1 MAKGKGGF
9 LGQDGL
15 NAPDEPTGV
24 SASAG
29 STQATVSFTAPENT
43 GASAITGYRVQSD
56 NGDGY
61 TNNLFNLSVASYDNI
76 SFSVNSQDLVPMD
89 VRFKSDGT
97 KMYVLGRGNDRVYQ
111 YSLSTAFDIS
121 TASYD
126 SVSFYVG
133 SQDANPYAF
142 EFKPDGS
149 KFYMVGNSN
158 DTVYQY
164 SLSTAWDMSTASY
177 DSVSF
182 SVSSQDTAPYGVT
195 FNDDGTKMYILGLIN
210 DSVFQYTLSTA
221 YDLSTAS
228 YDSVSFSFTSQDNAP
243 LGFVFNNDG
252 TKAFMS
258 GNTGDSVY
266 QYTLSTAYDIS
277 TLSYDSVSFSV
288 SQETNPQGITF
299 NNDGSKM
306 YILGSTSDTVYQYT
320 SGAGGSYPTESPITV
335 YGLTNGTS
343 YTFNVWAINA
353 SGWSAPSEASDA
365 VTPQATRALWSMYG
379 NSVTE
384 IEYVIVETLGDTTD
398 FGDSTQG
405 RYGGGSV
412 SSSTRGVWAAGYTNT
427 YVNTMDYV
435 TIATTGN
442 ASDFGDYGYSAR
454 WVGGGVSNGT
464 RGVFTGGYNGST
476 ITQNNY
482 ITIASTGNATGF
494 GSTDSNASMYSCGAA
509 SPTRGVWAGYQ
520 NTSFSNINNIN
531 YVTIATTGNA
541 SDFGDLSVTRARI
554 GAFGSDTRA
563 VFGGGDGGTNV
574 IDYITTASTGN
585 ATDFGDLLTAGY
597 GGSGTSS
604 NVRGIFGGYDT
615 AQLQYVTIATTGNA
629 ADFGDQTQADR
640 YTAACSSN
648 HGGLQ

>member
-15 NAPDEPTGV
+15 NAPDQATGV
-24 SASAG
+24 SATAG
-29 STQATVSFTAPENT
+29 NTQATVSFTAPENT

-61 TNNLFNLSVASYDNI
+61 TNNLFSLSVASYDNV

-89 VRFKSDGT
+89 LRFKPDGT
-97 KMYVLGRGNDRVYQ
+97 KMYVLGRGNDAVYQ
-111 YSLSTAFDIS
+111 YSLSTAFDVS

-126 SVSFYVG
+126 SVLFYVN
-133 SQDANPYAF
+133 SQDANPFAF

-182 SVSSQDTAPYGVT
+182 SIASQDTAPYGVT
-195 FNDDGTKMYILGLIN
+195 FNDDGSKMYILGLIS
-210 DSVFQYTLSTA
+210 DSVFQYSLSTA

-228 YDSVSFSFTSQDNAP
+228 YDSVSFSFTSQDTAP

-288 SQETNPQGITF
+288 SQEPNPQGITF

-306 YILGSTSDTVYQYT
+306 YILGSTSDKVFQYT
-320 SGAGGSYPTESPITV
+320 SGSGGIYPTESPITV

-343 YTFNVWAINA
+343 YTFNVWAINS
-353 SGWSAPSEASDA
+353 SGWSAPSEASDS
-365 VTPQATRALWSMYG
+365 VTPAFARGLFGGGYTSTNTIDYIDITNTG
-379 NSVTE
+379 NA
-384 IEYVIVETLGDTTD
+384 TD
-398 FGDSTQG
+398 FGDLTVS
-405 RYGGGSV
+405 RYGVASC
-412 SSSTRGVWAAGYTNT
+412 SSETRGLWAGGYANLD
-427 YVNTMDYV
+427 VIDYV
-435 TIATTGN
+435 
-442 ASDFGDYGYSAR
+442 
-454 WVGGGVSNGT
+454 
-464 RGVFTGGYNGST
+464 
-476 ITQNNY
+476 
-482 ITIASTGNATGF
+482 TIASTGNATDF
-494 GSTDSNASMYSCGAA
+494 GNLTVGLRDKAGCSSSTRGLFGGGQGATSDVIDYVTIASAGNAIDFGNLTVNRAQLASFS
-509 SPTRGVWAGYQ
+509 SPTRGVWAGGY
-520 NTSFSNINNIN
+520 SS
-531 YVTIATTGNA
+531 
-541 SDFGDLSVTRARI
+541 
-554 GAFGSDTRA
+554 
-563 VFGGGDGGTNV
+563 TNV
-574 IDYITTASTGN
+574 IDYVTIASTGN
-585 ATDFGDLLTAGY
+585 ATDFGDLTSARYGVAGC
-597 GGSGTSS
+597 S
-604 NVRGIFGGYDT
+604 NSTRGLIGGGYANLNNID
-615 AQLQYVTIATTGNA
+615 YVTIATTGNA
-629 ADFGDQTQADR
+629 ADFGDLTVALRDRAGCASTTRGVFAGGQAANSNVIDYVEIGTLGNAIDFGNLTLAR
-640 YTAACSSN
+640 SLFAGCSSN